1 MDLMEGDS
9 TVTVP
14 GTLWCFLCG
23 KRVGSSARSCTNMFQ
38 VAAAGN
44 QSLSKCLGAILGKV
58 LQETD
63 VPTPVKS
70 KTTICNKTKT

>member
-1 MDLMEGDS
+1 MELVEGDS
-9 TVTVP
+9 AVSAP

-38 VAAAGN
+38 VAAAGS

-58 LQETD
+58 LQEAE
-63 VPTPVKS
+63 VPTPVS
-70 KTTICNKTKT
+70 P

>member
-1 MDLMEGDS
+1 MEVMESDN
-9 TVTVP
+9 TATVP

-58 LQETD
+58 LQEAD
-63 VPTPVKS
+63 VPTPV
-70 KTTICNKTKT
+70 CQNHCLQ